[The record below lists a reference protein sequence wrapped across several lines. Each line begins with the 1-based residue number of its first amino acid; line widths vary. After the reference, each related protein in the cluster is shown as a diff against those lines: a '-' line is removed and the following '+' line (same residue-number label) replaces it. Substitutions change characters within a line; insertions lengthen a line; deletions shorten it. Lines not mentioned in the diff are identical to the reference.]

1 MYLLICKMFEDE
13 DVEIST
19 HEIER
24 SYCPGKFDLSI
35 DGKKFAGISQR
46 RVRGGIAVQIYL
58 CVEGSGSDRASMMRE
73 FYQHALKVKR
83 PSFIFLILILHAWLH
98 SKHF

>member
-13 DVEIST
+13 DVDIHT
-19 HEIER
+19 HEIEQ

-58 CVEGSGSDRASMMRE
+58 CVEGSGSKRAAMMRDFINTHSKE
-73 FYQHALKVKR
+73 KQ
-83 PSFIFLILILHAWLH
+83 PSFVSLILIPNLWLH
-98 SKHF
+98 